1 MTCSASQFIEHYFAT
16 LAAHGIRA
24 VILHG
29 CERLPEKWDSDID
42 YSVPAADLGRVA
54 GIGAV
59 VAEKFGWGATLP
71 MTANLSSFYQVYFH
85 RDHPAEF
92 IQFDVCSDLMH
103 SRCFLGTA
111 GELHAEARPCG
122 GFLATAPAAEFAYH
136 LGKNLAKGR
145 PIERVLL
152 RLRELAALDSS
163 GCEAAFHRLLGP
175 EVGVLSEWLPQE
187 AAEWD
192 GLASILRKRRLFG
205 PVLALREA
213 LRLFRRWLFPHG
225 LQIVVLGSD
234 GTGKSTLIAA
244 LTRDLAPFFRAVDYF
259 HSRPYVLDPR
269 PPGGVVSEPHAQ
281 VPRSWPACVAKLFFY
296 AFDHWLGRIVRI
308 RPGMVRNRL
317 VIFDRDFH
325 DIIVDPTRYRMR
337 GVGLL
342 ARVVSWFLPRADLTF
357 VLDAPPEI
365 VHARKPELTIAE
377 LARQSGVLR
386 RLADGRPSWRML
398 DATQSPEAVAC
409 EAMEAVLAKISTY
422 P

>member
-1 MTCSASQFIEHYFAT
+1 MTSSASQFIEHYFAA
-16 LAAHGIRA
+16 LAEHGIRA

-29 CERLPEKWDSDID
+29 CELLPEKWESDID
-42 YSVPAADLGRVA
+42 YSVSTADLTRVA
-54 GIGAV
+54 GIGAA
-59 VAEKFGWGATLP
+59 VAEKHGWSATRP
-71 MTANLSSFYQVYFH
+71 MCANLNSFYQVYFR
-85 RDHPAEF
+85 RDLPGEF
-92 IQFDVCSDLMH
+92 IQFDACSDFMH
-103 SRCFLGTA
+103 SGCFLATA
-111 GELHAEARPCG
+111 AELHAGARQRG
-122 GFLATAPAAEFAYH
+122 VFWAAAPAAEFAYH
-136 LGKNLAKGR
+136 LGKNFVKGR
-145 PIERVLL
+145 PIARVLP
-152 RLRELAALDSS
+152 RLRELAKLDAA
-163 GCEAAFHRLLGP
+163 GCETAFHRLLGTG
-175 EVGVLSEWLPQE
+175 VGPLENWGSRD
-187 AAEWD
+187 AGEWD
-192 GLASILRKRRLFG
+192 GLAPKLRNRRRFG
-205 PVLALREA
+205 PVLVLREA
-213 LRLFRRWLFPHG
+213 LRLLRRWIVPHG

-244 LTRDLAPFFRAVDYF
+244 LTRELAPFFRAVDYI
-259 HSRPYVLDPR
+259 HSRPHVLDPK

-281 VPRSWPACVAKLFFY
+281 VPRAWLACVAKLFFY

-377 LARQSGVLR
+377 LARQRGVLR
-386 RLADGRPSWRML
+386 RLADGRPAWRML

-409 EAMEAVLAKISTY
+409 EAMEAVLAKISIH